1 MKAIARLKTECS
13 QEALIE
19 VALALLILG
28 MAWVVPIALKLSSS
42 PISFPTGGGVL

>member
-19 VALALLILG
+19 IALALLILG
-28 MAWVVPIALKLSSS
+28 MAWVVPIALKLGSS
-42 PISFPTGGGVL
+42 PITLPTGAGIL